1 MSSMLPLMR
10 VSSDGPLRDPVNLPS
25 ESSRQ
30 AVKRA
35 LELRYSLLP
44 YFYSLFHEANL
55 TGVPVARPMF
65 FDFPTD
71 NQTWTIDEQFMI
83 GPALM
88 ARPAFYS
95 GAVTVPV
102 YLPKEDTAWYH
113 FMGGHQVNNGTGG
126 VTVPIPS
133 LRTELVLL
141 LRGGFIV
148 PHQVSWPTVSR
159 SQFHV
164 A

>member
-10 VSSDGPLRDPVNLPS
+10 VSSEEPLRDPVNLPS
-25 ESSRQ
+25 GQSRK
-30 AVKRA
+30 AVKSA
-35 LELRYSLLP
+35 VELRYSLLA
-44 YFYSLFHEANL
+44 YFYNLFLEANR

-65 FDFPTD
+65 FEFTND
-71 NQTWTIDEQFMI
+71 NETWIIDEQFMI

-88 ARPAFYS
+88 ACPVFYTGVVNVS
-95 GAVTVPV
+95 V
-102 YLPKEDTAWYH
+102 YLPKDAIWYH
-113 FMGGHQVNNGTGG
+113 FSGGHQVNNNATEGSKVSIT
-126 VTVPIPS
+126 S
-133 LRTELVLL
+133 LTTELVLL

-148 PHQVSWPTVSR
+148 PYQVSWPMVSR